1 MPGKMPPYRPMYRL
15 SQYELELV
23 EEYINRMLAEGKIR
37 PSQSPAGAPLLL
49 VPKPGGGLR
58 ICVDYRGLNE
68 ITIKNRY
75 PLPLMDELRDRTYK
89 AKIFSK
95 MDLRAGYNLL
105 RIREGDEWKTAFRSR
120 YGHFEYLVMPF
131 GLVNAPSIFQEFVQ
145 EIDRKS
151 TRLNSSHSGESRMPS
166 SA

>member
-1 MPGKMPPYRPMYRL
+1 MTNEEYQKKLREATKKVPKKFHKYLHLFYEEKAATLPPHRQSDCAIDLMPGKMPPYRPMYRL

-75 PLPLMDELRDRTYK
+75 PLPLIQELQDRLQG
-89 AKIFSK
+89 AK
-95 MDLRAGYNLL
+95 
-105 RIREGDEWKTAFRSR
+105 
-120 YGHFEYLVMPF
+120 
-131 GLVNAPSIFQEFVQ
+131 
-145 EIDRKS
+145 
-151 TRLNSSHSGESRMPS
+151 
-166 SA
+166 